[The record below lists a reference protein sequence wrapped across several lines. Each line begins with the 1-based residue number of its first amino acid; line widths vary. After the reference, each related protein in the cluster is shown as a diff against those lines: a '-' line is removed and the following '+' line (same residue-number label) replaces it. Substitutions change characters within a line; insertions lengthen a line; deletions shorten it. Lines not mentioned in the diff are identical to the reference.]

1 MPAAGGFAVDRHRG
15 HPSRGL
21 RSSSPAVPLRMH
33 DPAVP
38 RLLEA
43 AVDRLPDGVRVA
55 VVVARWNDSVTRQM
69 LAGATWQLAEAGLP
83 GEAVEV
89 AWVPGAFEL
98 PLAAD
103 RLAATGRFAAVICL
117 GAVIR
122 GETRHDQYIAQAVAS
137 GIEQTARQ
145 RGLPVLFGV
154 LTCESLAQAI
164 ARAGGSAADGFA
176 GNKGAEAAA
185 AAIEMIGLMRSIEG
199 PAGGSARA

>member
-1 MPAAGGFAVDRHRG
+1 MND
-15 HPSRGL
+15 PS
-21 RSSSPAVPLRMH
+21 
-33 DPAVP
+33 VP

-43 AVDRLPDGVRVA
+43 AADRLPDGVRVA

-83 GEAVEV
+83 AEAVEV

-103 RLAATGRFAAVICL
+103 RLAATGSFAAVICL

-185 AAIEMIGLMRSIEG
+185 AAIEMIGLLAAIEG
-199 PAGGSARA
+199 RSGGSARA